1 MPPIFKGIA
10 IAVTGRSLTM
20 ALLVAGAMSLAG
32 CEGKPPE
39 QAAIATVQEIVA
51 APVWVTL
58 DQALPAPAQA
68 NQAMAYGDQIRTEDQ
83 ALAEVGL
90 AAGPVFRIGGDATLT
105 LRPNQLQLDGG
116 QMITWVEGAKTEPVE
131 IVTPTGIA
139 GIRGTTVFVN
149 IADDPTAPTEFFS
162 WEGQVAF
169 RLADGGEEVMLNSG
183 EQLFV
188 FPGDRDIDALRQRVQ
203 PLDRAAAL
211 QRLQNSPLINGFSR
225 PIPTR
230 SQIEATVDSL
240 E

>member
-1 MPPIFKGIA
+1 M
-10 IAVTGRSLTM
+10 
-20 ALLVAGAMSLAG
+20 
-32 CEGKPPE
+32 
-39 QAAIATVQEIVA
+39 
-51 APVWVTL
+51 
-58 DQALPAPAQA
+58 
-68 NQAMAYGDQIRTEDQ
+68 
-83 ALAEVGL
+83 
-90 AAGPVFRIGGDATLT
+90 
-105 LRPNQLQLDGG
+105 
-116 QMITWVEGAKTEPVE
+116 
-131 IVTPTGIA
+131 
-139 GIRGTTVFVN
+139 
-149 IADDPTAPTEFFS
+149 
-162 WEGQVAF
+162 AF